1 VLNKKN
7 RLTKKDIKSLKNKKY
22 TIKKS
27 VFFNNVSY
35 VEKDIEKVCVIISK
49 KNIKKANKRNLL
61 KRKIYFIYNSFI
73 EKYQKENLI
82 NVIYI
87 NKNTKEEN
95 LNSLT
100 FSELKKEIISIFN

>member
-1 VLNKKN
+1 MLNKKN

-35 VEKDIEKVCVIISK
+35 TEKDIEKVCAIISK
-49 KNIKKANKRNLL
+49 KNIKKSNKRNLL

-73 EKYQKENLI
+73 EKTQKENFI

-87 NKNTKEEN
+87 NKNIKEEEIN
-95 LNSLT
+95 KLS
-100 FSELKKEIISIFN
+100 FIELKKEIISIF